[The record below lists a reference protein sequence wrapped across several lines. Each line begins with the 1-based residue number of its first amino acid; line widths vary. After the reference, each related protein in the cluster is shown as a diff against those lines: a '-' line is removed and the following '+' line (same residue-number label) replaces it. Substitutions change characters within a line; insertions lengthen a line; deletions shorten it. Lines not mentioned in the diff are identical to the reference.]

1 MEVETSDSIYL
12 RGAIRDVYTGISW
25 ANSRIFTEYD
35 VDDSKYIL
43 ISDNKNE
50 NKYDNDN
57 RNDNIMVM
65 IMGIII
71 IMIIM
76 TSDMNI
82 SMILL
87 SH

>member
-1 MEVETSDSIYL
+1 MFIQEFLLTAEF
-12 RGAIRDVYTGISW
+12 
-25 ANSRIFTEYD
+25 FTEYD

-57 RNDNIMVM
+57 RNDNGNGNDNGNNNYNDNTI
-65 IMGIII
+65 
-71 IMIIM
+71 
-76 TSDMNI
+76 SDMNI
-82 SMILL
+82 SMIL